1 MTEPASGPADGLIVN
16 AVIDVKAT
24 DWRGAVHAACAPLVG
39 VGALES
45 RYPERCIAIAEEHGP
60 YMVLAPGIAL
70 AHARPEDGAL
80 RLCLSAAVL
89 AVPVEFGHDQN
100 DPVDV
105 VLAFGSPDD
114 AAHLALLQ
122 NLAEHLLQGLADQ
135 LRLAPDRATAVRA
148 LAAVG
153 QSLPPES

>member
-1 MTEPASGPADGLIVN
+1 MTEP
-16 AVIDVKAT
+16 VIDAIVDVRAD

-39 VGALES
+39 VGALEP
-45 RYPERCIAIAEEHGP
+45 RYPERCIAIAEDHGP

-80 RLCLSAAVL
+80 RLCLAAAVL
-89 AVPVEFGHDQN
+89 AAPVEFGHDQN

-105 VLAFGSPDD
+105 VLAFASPDD
-114 AAHLALLQ
+114 AAHLVLLR
-122 NLAEHLLQGLADQ
+122 NLAEHLLAGLADQ

-148 LAAVG
+148 LSAVR
-153 QSLPPES
+153 

>member
-1 MTEPASGPADGLIVN
+1 VTEPAGDPVVD
-16 AVIDVKAT
+16 AVVDVRAT
-24 DWRGAVHAACAPLVG
+24 DWRGAVHAACAPLVSG
-39 VGALES
+39 GALEP

-70 AHARPEDGAL
+70 AHARPEDGVL

-89 AVPVEFGHDQN
+89 SAPVEFGHDQN

-122 NLAEHLLQGLADQ
+122 NLAEHLLEGLADQ

-148 LAAVG
+148 LSAVR
-153 QSLPPES
+153 PPVQ

>member
-1 MTEPASGPADGLIVN
+1 MTESAAGPVVD
-16 AVIDVKAT
+16 AVVGVRAA
-24 DWRGAVHAACAPLVG
+24 DWRGAVHAACAPLVSA
-39 VGALES
+39 GALEP

-70 AHARPEDGAL
+70 AHARPDDGVL

-89 AVPVEFGHDQN
+89 ATPVEFGHDQN

-114 AAHLALLQ
+114 GAHLALLQ
-122 NLAEHLLQGLADQ
+122 NLAEHLLTGLADQ
-135 LRLAPDRATAVRA
+135 LRLAPDRGTAVRA
-148 LAAVG
+148 LSAVG
-153 QSLPPES
+153 

>member
-1 MTEPASGPADGLIVN
+1 MTTPVIG
-16 AVIDVKAT
+16 AVVDVRAA
-24 DWRGAVHAACAPLVG
+24 DWRGAVHAACAPLVSD
-39 VGALES
+39 GALEP

-80 RLCLSAAVL
+80 ALCLSVAVL
-89 AVPVEFGHDQN
+89 ATPVEFGHDEN

-122 NLAEHLLQGLADQ
+122 NLAEHLLDGLADQ
-135 LRLAPDRATAVRA
+135 LRQAPDREAAVRM
-148 LAAVG
+148 LSAVG
-153 QSLPPES
+153 SPLQ